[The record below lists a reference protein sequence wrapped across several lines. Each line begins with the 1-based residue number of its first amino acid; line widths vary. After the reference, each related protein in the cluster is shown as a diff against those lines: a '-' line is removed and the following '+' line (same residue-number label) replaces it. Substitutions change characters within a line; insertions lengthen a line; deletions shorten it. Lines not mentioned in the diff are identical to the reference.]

1 MRPLVGSM
9 SSSQQTRYHTSEQ
22 TKMFICFPSKCKIS
36 SFPTNRY
43 KVRSSRLVHKVLY
56 WITRQSSQLLV
67 ICYYDFYSLHYYL
80 VTSGPNKEVIP
91 FAAKSMLGPQ
101 TDSLPQP
108 LDGDPFFYFIAA
120 STDIWLKIQCWG
132 VVSLTIL

>member
-22 TKMFICFPSKCKIS
+22 TKMFICFPSKCTIS

-43 KVRSSRLVHKVLY
+43 KVRSSRLVQKVLY

-67 ICYYDFYSLHYYL
+67 ICYYDFYSLHYSL
-80 VTSGPNKEVIP
+80 FTSGPNTEVIP
-91 FAAKSMLGPQ
+91 FAAKSMLGPPMHGQ
-101 TDSLPQP
+101 SPTAFRWQSILLFHCCLNRQM
-108 LDGDPFFYFIAA
+108 
-120 STDIWLKIQCWG
+120 QCFRKWN
-132 VVSLTIL
+132 LALRT